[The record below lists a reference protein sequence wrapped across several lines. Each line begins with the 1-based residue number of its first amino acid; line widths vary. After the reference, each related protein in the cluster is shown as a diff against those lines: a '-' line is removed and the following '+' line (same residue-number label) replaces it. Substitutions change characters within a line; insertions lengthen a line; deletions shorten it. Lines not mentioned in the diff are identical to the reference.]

1 MNLVYE
7 QDNFLSSDE
16 CDFLISYYREHKEK
30 NHKSTEFY
38 TDRHGISSNVMWI
51 HKTNPFNLKKTLLF
65 RKITKNISKRLSLKL
80 NFFQVV
86 YWPTNSYELGHYGGN
101 DFNDN
106 GTANQWACVC
116 YLNDNYTGGDTIL
129 GTELK
134 HITPKKGKMII
145 FEGQKIFHGISL
157 VTSGDRF
164 NLMSWWR
171 SDQPKLTTETNGL
184 TY

>member
-1 MNLVYE
+1 
-7 QDNFLSSDE
+7 
-16 CDFLISYYREHKEK
+16 
-30 NHKSTEFY
+30 
-38 TDRHGISSNVMWI
+38 
-51 HKTNPFNLKKTLLF
+51 
-65 RKITKNISKRLSLKL
+65 
-80 NFFQVV
+80 VV
-86 YWPTNSYELGHYGGN
+86 HWPTNSYELGHYGGN